1 MNFGR
6 RIKFAHSRHWRHKSV
21 RCQSTY
27 SFSQNCVCKKMDEE
41 DIATLEDLFCSFIES
56 SEEEPNDSTE
66 PRDSW
71 TFAGADESRDFVL
84 SDVAISET
92 LLSKV
97 KDEIETVCGSIRR
110 RLNQAHND
118 DITEDDVINLCLS

>member
-1 MNFGR
+1 MVVVSNSHILDIGVTSQCGVTT
-6 RIKFAHSRHWRHKSV
+6 RIHFRKIEFA
-21 RCQSTY
+21 
-27 SFSQNCVCKKMDEE
+27 KKMNEE
-41 DIATLEDLFCSFIES
+41 DIATLEDLFSSFIES

-66 PRDSW
+66 PLDSW
-71 TFAGADESRDFVL
+71 TFAGADESRDFFL

-97 KDEIETVCGSIRR
+97 KDEIETVYESIRR
-110 RLNQAHND
+110 RLNRAHND